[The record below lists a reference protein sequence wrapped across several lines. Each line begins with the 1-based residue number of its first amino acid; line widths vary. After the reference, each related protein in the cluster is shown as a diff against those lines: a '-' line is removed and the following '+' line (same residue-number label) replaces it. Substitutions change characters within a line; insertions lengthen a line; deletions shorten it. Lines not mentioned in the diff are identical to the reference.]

1 MKVFLKYISKNMF
14 EKKGRL
20 CLLIFSI
27 AMSTALLVASTG
39 LVKLIFDS
47 FTKPYEQAQVS
58 EIAITSATDDPFIDT
73 AKLDTT
79 DLKDLDLQ
87 IQIVGV
93 MNENDKISYVQIHGK
108 DAFDGKLDSGTNDFL
123 TSYTEGSE
131 PSCIISKRIADELGL
146 ETGSM
151 IRIFLQGED
160 IVLKVKAVAVNDK
173 LFYADTKNSFH
184 MVVPYE
190 YLNTRLD
197 AGGKYNYIGAN
208 LTSGTAKKFVKAFNE
223 SQTDYTAYLLSAEL
237 EADASVTALLYAMMA
252 IVVIV
257 SAIIIHGV
265 FKLIMTER
273 LTVIGT
279 FMSQGATKKKIEHMV
294 LLEGLLYSVIGG
306 IVGCVLG
313 EVLLY
318 FIGRL
323 VSPLADYGV
332 YAPFNIEPLH
342 IVLGMVFAA
351 VLSVLSAYT
360 PVRSIRK
367 YEVKDVILNRVE
379 PKQKKKIAKLIVGII
394 LLGFSIGVHVIIGKD
409 EDPLTA
415 VAMLTSF
422 ISIILLTPTVVKII
436 AGIIAKI
443 FRKNT
448 TVFLTMN
455 NIRTSKLLRNNIVL
469 IVVSLSAVL
478 MISSFGESMT
488 ELVTGAYDDLK
499 YDYSIDNIMENGSDT
514 STTDLIYEKLL
525 SIDGI
530 KKEDITSS
538 GYNEAK
544 IDGEIVYLSPTM
556 NVMAF
561 GRMMDKYSPIYT
573 EHYDDLASFAASDDN
588 ELFLTTK
595 ISKAI
600 NKKKGDTVTVEYNN
614 RKVEFTV
621 AGVYDGRV
629 YNNGLCIII
638 KSDVAKRTLNI
649 TEVSDFWFSL
659 DGTRAAEDVEKD
671 FKSFLASLGA
681 TYNTKAQD
689 CKDNEESNAMLV
701 NIMAIFSYLAL
712 IIASIGIFNN
722 ITISFHQ
729 RKKEF
734 AVMSSVGMTKKK
746 RKNMILTESMFSVVL
761 SLLIT
766 TPFLILIT
774 GLFTDVTYFLGIAM
788 ITEVSWIAIPKF
800 GLVIAAIIFLASL
813 STMRKSK
820 KLSVVQE
827 LKYE

>member
-39 LVKLIFDS
+39 LIKLIFDS

-58 EIAITSATDDPFIDT
+58 EIAISSATDDPFIDKAQIDT
-73 AKLDTT
+73 AE
-79 DLKDLDLQ
+79 LKDLDLQ
-87 IQIVGV
+87 LQIMGV
-93 MNENDKISYVQIHGK
+93 MNENDKISYIQIHGK
-108 DAFDGKLDSGTNDFL
+108 EAFDGKLDSGTNDFL

-151 IRIFLQGED
+151 IRLFIQGED
-160 IVLKVKAVAVNDK
+160 VVLKIKAVAVNDK

-190 YLNTRLD
+190 YLNNKME

-208 LTSGTAKKFVKAFNE
+208 LVSGSAKKFVKSFNE
-223 SQTDYTAYLLSAEL
+223 SQTELTAYLLSSEL
-237 EADASVTALLYAMMA
+237 EADASITALLYAMMA

-279 FMSQGATKKKIEHMV
+279 FMSQGATKKKIERMV
-294 LLEGLLYSVIGG
+294 LLEGLMYSILGG
-306 IVGCVLG
+306 IVGCALG
-313 EVLLY
+313 ELLLY
-318 FIGRL
+318 VIGRL
-323 VSPLADYGV
+323 ISPLADYGI
-332 YAPFNIEPLH
+332 YTPFNIEPLH
-342 IVLGMVFAA
+342 IVIGMIFAA

-379 PKQKKKIAKLIVGII
+379 PKQKKRLVKFIFGLL
-394 LLGFSIGVHVIIGKD
+394 LLGFSIAVHVVIGKD
-409 EDPLTA
+409 ESPLTA
-415 VAMLTSF
+415 VAMLTTF
-422 ISIILLTPTVVKII
+422 ISIILLTPTVVKFI
-436 AGIIAKI
+436 ARVLAGI

-488 ELVTGAYDDLK
+488 DLVVGAYDDLK
-499 YDYSIDNIMENGSDT
+499 YDYTISNIMENGSDT
-514 STTDLIYEKLL
+514 ATTDLIVDKLMSTPGIDKD
-525 SIDGI
+525 SIV
-530 KKEDITSS
+530 TS
-538 GYNEAK
+538 GWNMGE
-544 IDGEIVYLSPTM
+544 IDGELTYISPVSNPIAT
-556 NVMAF
+556 
-561 GRMMDKYSPIYT
+561 GKMMDEYTPMYS
-573 EHYDDLASFAASDDN
+573 EHKEELEAFAASTDN
-588 ELFLTTK
+588 QIFITTK
-595 ISKAI
+595 LAKAI
-600 NKKKGDTVTVEYNN
+600 KKDKGDTVTLEFNN
-614 RKVEFTV
+614 RKVDFTV
-621 AGVYDGRV
+621 AGVYDGKV
-629 YNNGLCIII
+629 WNNGIMTII
-638 KSDVAKRTLNI
+638 KSDVAKEVFNI
-649 TEVSDFWFSL
+649 KEAGDINFSL
-659 DGTRAAEDVEKD
+659 DGTRSAQDVEKD
-671 FKSFLASLGA
+671 FKSYLASLGA
-681 TYNTKAQD
+681 TYSTKAED
-689 CKDNEESNAMLV
+689 CKNNEENNAMV
-701 NIMAIFSYLAL
+701 VSVMAVFSYLAL

-746 RKNMILTESMFSVVL
+746 RKNMILTESMFSVVI

-766 TPFLILIT
+766 TPFLILLT
-774 GLFTDVTYFLGIAM
+774 GLFTDVTYFFGIAM
-788 ITEVSWIAIPKF
+788 VTDVSWIAIPKF
-800 GLVIAAIIFLASL
+800 GLVIAAIIFIASL

-820 KLSVVQE
+820 KLSIVQE

>member
-39 LVKLIFDS
+39 LIKLIFDS

-87 IQIVGV
+87 IQTVGV

-123 TSYTEGSE
+123 TNYADGDE
-131 PSCIISKRIADELGL
+131 PACIISKRIADELGL

-160 IVLKVKAVAVNDK
+160 IVLKVKAVAINDK
-173 LFYADTKNSFH
+173 LFYADTKTSFH

-197 AGGKYNYIGAN
+197 ADGKYNYIGAN

-436 AGIIAKI
+436 AGRIAKI

-499 YDYSIDNIMENGSDT
+499 YDYSINNIMENGSDT

-538 GYNEAK
+538 GFNEAK

-556 NVMAF
+556 NV
-561 GRMMDKYSPIYT
+561 
-573 EHYDDLASFAASDDN
+573 
-588 ELFLTTK
+588 
-595 ISKAI
+595 
-600 NKKKGDTVTVEYNN
+600 
-614 RKVEFTV
+614 
-621 AGVYDGRV
+621 
-629 YNNGLCIII
+629 
-638 KSDVAKRTLNI
+638 
-649 TEVSDFWFSL
+649 
-659 DGTRAAEDVEKD
+659 
-671 FKSFLASLGA
+671 
-681 TYNTKAQD
+681 
-689 CKDNEESNAMLV
+689 
-701 NIMAIFSYLAL
+701 
-712 IIASIGIFNN
+712 
-722 ITISFHQ
+722 
-729 RKKEF
+729 
-734 AVMSSVGMTKKK
+734 
-746 RKNMILTESMFSVVL
+746 ILTK
-761 SLLIT
+761 
-766 TPFLILIT
+766 
-774 GLFTDVTYFLGIAM
+774 GIK
-788 ITEVSWIAIPKF
+788 EV
-800 GLVIAAIIFLASL
+800 
-813 STMRKSK
+813 
-820 KLSVVQE
+820 
-827 LKYE
+827 